1 MYVLWTKQKDM
12 RVGKYTGSANNVTAH
27 GQDRLYDVWCIMS
40 AVCNGILTYSLQQ
53 QQQQQQQKS
62 QNVLLVLTG
71 NWLFFFQP
79 VITQSNNLTSAIMGV
94 TKTTTH
100 CSVSSKRGWRWTE
113 PTMATRPSRAALC
126 RGTAATARPAR
137 RARAARWTRRRTAG
151 GRSGTTSWR
160 TSWRSARARRSA
172 PSRPTAGTSR
182 VRPPP
187 ATWPAT
193 PTWITAVSEVG
204 VAYCSRGGQVALQ
217 LPLCKGWCGLL

>member
-1 MYVLWTKQKDM
+1 MYCERSKKRCVL
-12 RVGKYTGSANNVTAH
+12 ANTLEVQTMLQPMGRN
-27 GQDRLYDVWCIMS
+27 
-40 AVCNGILTYSLQQ
+40 AVCNGILTYSLQEQ
-53 QQQQQQQKS
+53 QQQNPK
-62 QNVLLVLTG
+62 NILLVLTG
-71 NWLFFFQP
+71 NWLFFSQP

-100 CSVSSKRGWRWTE
+100 YSVSSKRGWRWTE
-113 PTMATRPSRAALC
+113 PTMDTRPSRAALS
-126 RGTAATARPAR
+126 RGTAATALPAR

-151 GRSGTTSWR
+151 GPSGTTSWR
-160 TSWRSARARRSA
+160 TSWRNARARRSA

-204 VAYCSRGGQVALQ
+204 VAYCSRGGETSTPITAVSEVGVAY
-217 LPLCKGWCGLL
+217 CS